1 MLKILVLA
9 IAAAIAFYIGL
20 YYLLRKL
27 FRQFEK
33 DIALVA
39 LNVSAYPLGVV
50 FVLSSIK
57 FALYRSNLNL
67 AWVDSG
73 LTAGIIIALA
83 YWLWRL
89 MIDVVFYDLKKW
101 AENSEIMWDNVLLP
115 LLEAVTPVV
124 IALVSLALI
133 LQLSFGVDLSG
144 IWVTLGGAS
153 FIIGFATKDILANFF
168 SGIVLLIDTPF
179 QFGDVLKFETGE
191 LGILQRI
198 GLRVT
203 QIYQF
208 ETHTEAYIPNSV
220 LQAQKIVNVSRPI
233 EPIYYSVP
241 IVFPARCDY
250 QQCFEVMEKIILAHP
265 DTIGDIDTKLEYLGQ
280 YFNWTRGTNYSPRQN
295 KIAYN
300 RLVAEQEV
308 NDKLQEIEE
317 NLEALVLSLEI
328 FEKDGLDSEEI
339 ETIKQDYQ
347 LVLELAGLEFT
358 GIAREKKSW
367 LSSRR
372 GIKKIQLEETK
383 DKDSLISLVRKWYR
397 IRLKD
402 KNIVDEDQYIL
413 PKIWEY
419 QIELLKKR
427 LTRLQGQI
435 LNPQLIE
442 TRLDD
447 YVNKLVAWLKS
458 GFKQARSHCHDP
470 NVRLGTVF
478 QGSTELFLKF
488 SLNYYVDDIRLE
500 DGKRGERVTSEIHR
514 EILNHLQHLMSD
526 KILPQNKD
534 IELDKHDRSNNL

>member
-1 MLKILVLA
+1 MFKVTVLA
-9 IAAAIAFYIGL
+9 VVVAIAFYIGL

-50 FVLSSIK
+50 FVLGSIK

-67 AWVDSG
+67 AWLNSG
-73 LTAGIIIALA
+73 LIAGIILILG

-101 AENSEIMWDNVLLP
+101 TENSEIMWDNVLLP

-124 IALVSLALI
+124 IALVSLGLI

-179 QFGDVLKFETGE
+179 QFGDVLRFETGE

-233 EPIYYSVP
+233 APIYYSVP
-241 IVFPARCDY
+241 IIFPARCDY

-265 DTIGDIDTKLEYLGQ
+265 DTIGDIDTKLKYLGQ
-280 YFNWTRGTNYSPRQN
+280 YFNWTRGTNHSLRQN
-295 KIAYN
+295 KIAHN

-308 NDKLQEIEE
+308 NAKLQEIEE

-358 GIAREKKSW
+358 GITKEKKSW

-383 DKDSLISLVRKWYR
+383 DKNSLISLVRRWYR

-427 LTRLQGQI
+427 FTRLQGQI
-435 LNPQLIE
+435 LNPERIE

-447 YVNKLVAWLKS
+447 YVNELVVWLKS
-458 GFKQARSHCHDP
+458 GFKQARNRCHDP

-514 EILNHLQHLMSD
+514 EILNHLQHLMTDRIID
-526 KILPQNKD
+526 K
-534 IELDKHDRSNNL
+534 IELDEDD